1 MNKNPFNILMNNQQ
15 TSSNNALNGAK
26 MSEIQ
31 ELYKMFTSSKNP
43 YAVFQKMALKNP
55 NMSQVMNLLNN
66 GFNPRDVFYK
76 LCQSKGVNPNEFIE
90 MIKGK

>member
-1 MNKNPFNILMNNQQ
+1 
-15 TSSNNALNGAK
+15 
-26 MSEIQ
+26 
-31 ELYKMFTSSKNP
+31 
-43 YAVFQKMALKNP
+43 
-55 NMSQVMNLLNN
+55 MNLLNN